1 MSVAPHSHCLSR
13 TLACGFCLPS
23 FTFLLAP
30 ILTITGEA
38 GIGWAVVAVLTSVW
52 VAPVFTLMAVA
63 LAVIAHFT
71 SALKVG
77 ERRLWTL
84 VVLAIT
90 ANLLLSAGGLAMR
103 LLRPE

>member
-1 MSVAPHSHCLSR
+1 MPVGPHSHSLSR
-13 TLACGFCLPS
+13 TLACGCCVPS

-38 GIGWAVVAVLTSVW
+38 GVGWALMAVLTSVW
-52 VAPVFTLMAVA
+52 VAPMFTLMAVA
-63 LAVIAHFT
+63 LAVIGQFT
-71 SALKVG
+71 SAAKVG

-90 ANLLLSAGGLAMR
+90 ANLLLSAGGLAIRM
-103 LLRPE
+103 LK

>member
-1 MSVAPHSHCLSR
+1 MIAHSHSLPR

-30 ILTITGEA
+30 ILTVTGEA
-38 GIGWAVVAVLTSVW
+38 GIGWAVMAVLTSVW
-52 VAPVFTLMAVA
+52 VAPMFTVLAVA

-71 SALKVG
+71 SSSKVG

-84 VVLAIT
+84 VVLTIT
-90 ANLLLSAGGLAMR
+90 ANLLLSAGGLAIR
-103 LLRPE
+103 LLKS

>member
-1 MSVAPHSHCLSR
+1 LSR

-23 FTFLLAP
+23 FNLLAP

-38 GIGWAVVAVLTSVW
+38 GVGWAVVAVLTSVW
-52 VAPVFTLMAVA
+52 VGPMFTLMAVT

-71 SALKVG
+71 SAIKVG

-84 VVLAIT
+84 VVLATT
-90 ANLLLSAGGLAMR
+90 ANLLLSAGGLAIR